1 MSINQ
6 QKFDTN
12 FYTKLNNLEQR
23 FYQEEADKQDLEQ
36 LILSIGEL
44 VMFYDLKKDP
54 IKQYFLEKMQFI
66 LSRPFTLL
74 NLKEQYLITE
84 NKTPIGHRHQHNFSL
99 PVLKLEK
106 QAQVQSDLNNSFE
119 KIKTLQEE
127 YEMQQR
133 DQAELIQHDID
144 NQMSVLKKKIIVRKQ
159 NRNNHNHVYHHSNF
173 ISNSKLSDTKTS
185 DEEQTKMI

>member
-1 MSINQ
+1 MSIKQ
-6 QKFDTN
+6 QKFDSN

-23 FYQEEADKQDLEQ
+23 FYQQEADKEDLEQ
-36 LILSIGEL
+36 LVLSIGEL

-74 NLKEQYLITE
+74 NLKDQKALNQ
-84 NKTPIGHRHQHNFSL
+84 NKTPLTHRHQHNFSL

-119 KIKTLQEE
+119 KIKVMQED

-133 DQAELIQHDID
+133 DQEELIHHDID
-144 NQMSVLKKKIIVRKQ
+144 NQMSALKKKIIIRNQ
-159 NRNNHNHVYHHSNF
+159 NRNNHNHVNHSSKF
-173 ISNSKLSDTKTS
+173 VSNSKLSDTKTS
-185 DEEQTKMI
+185 DEEQTK

>member
-12 FYTKLNNLEQR
+12 FYAKLNNLEQR

-74 NLKEQYLITE
+74 NLKEQYVQKS
-84 NKTPIGHRHQHNFSL
+84 NKTPIVHRHQHNFSL

-119 KIKTLQEE
+119 KIKTMQED

-144 NQMSVLKKKIIVRKQ
+144 NQMSALKKKIIVRKQ
-159 NRNNHNHVYHHSNF
+159 NRNNQNNGNPHSNF
-173 ISNSKLSDTKTS
+173 MSKSKLSDAKTS
-185 DEEQTKMI
+185 DEEQTK